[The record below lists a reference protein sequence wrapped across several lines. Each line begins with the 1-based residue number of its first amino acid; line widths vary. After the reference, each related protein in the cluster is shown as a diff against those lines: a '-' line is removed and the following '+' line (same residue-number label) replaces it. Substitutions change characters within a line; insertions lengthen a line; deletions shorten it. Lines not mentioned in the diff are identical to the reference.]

1 MDGQQKIIDK
11 ILSDAKH
18 DAGEML
24 SEALKKAEALVAAKQ
39 SEADA
44 EYDLSVEEARKAGEE
59 VVRRRLTV
67 ADLEVK
73 KLLLSAKK
81 QAVDEAFEES
91 LKKLLALPK
100 EEYTALVGS
109 MIASAADDGD
119 VVVIS
124 ENDKNVLTKA
134 VFDKIS
140 AKIGKKLTLSDTFGN
155 FKGGV
160 MLLGKGVDKNLTFES
175 ELALLRDEVE
185 PEVAKIMFSNG
196 KKSGP
201 KQGFCIL
208 TLA

>member
-11 ILSDAKH
+11 ILSDATH

-39 SEADA
+39 AEADA

-100 EEYTALVGS
+100 EEYTALVES

-196 KKSGP
+196 KKS
-201 KQGFCIL
+201 
-208 TLA
+208 

>member
-11 ILSDAKH
+11 ILSDATH

-39 SEADA
+39 AEADA

-100 EEYTALVGS
+100 EEYIALVGS

-140 AKIGKKLTLSDTFGN
+140 AKIGKKLMLSDTFGN
-155 FKGGV
+155 FRGGV

-196 KKSGP
+196 KKS
-201 KQGFCIL
+201 
-208 TLA
+208 

>member
-11 ILSDAKH
+11 ILSDATH

-39 SEADA
+39 AEADA
-44 EYDLSVEEARKAGEE
+44 EYDISVEEARKAGEE

-100 EEYTALVGS
+100 EEYAALVES
-109 MIASAADDGD
+109 MIAFAADDGD

-140 AKIGKKLTLSDTFGN
+140 AKIGRKLTLSDTFGN

-196 KKSGP
+196 KKS
-201 KQGFCIL
+201 
-208 TLA
+208 

>member
-39 SEADA
+39 AEADA

-100 EEYTALVGS
+100 EEYAALVGS

-196 KKSGP
+196 KKS
-201 KQGFCIL
+201 
-208 TLA
+208 

>member
-11 ILSDAKH
+11 ILSDATH

-39 SEADA
+39 AEADA

-73 KLLLSAKK
+73 KLLPSAKK

-100 EEYTALVGS
+100 EEYTVLVGS

-134 VFDKIS
+134 FFDKIS

-196 KKSGP
+196 KKS
-201 KQGFCIL
+201 
-208 TLA
+208 

>member
-11 ILSDAKH
+11 ILSDATH

-44 EYDLSVEEARKAGEE
+44 EYDISVEEARKAGEE

-81 QAVDEAFEES
+81 QAVDEALEES

-196 KKSGP
+196 KKS
-201 KQGFCIL
+201 
-208 TLA
+208 

>member
-11 ILSDAKH
+11 ILSDATH

-39 SEADA
+39 AEADA
-44 EYDLSVEEARKAGEE
+44 EYDISVEEARKAGEE

-100 EEYTALVGS
+100 EEYAALVES
-109 MIASAADDGD
+109 MIAFAADDGD

-155 FKGGV
+155 FRGGV

-196 KKSGP
+196 KKS
-201 KQGFCIL
+201 
-208 TLA
+208 

>member
-11 ILSDAKH
+11 ILSDGKH

-39 SEADA
+39 AEVDA
-44 EYDLSVEEARKAGEE
+44 EYDISVEEARKAGEE

-100 EEYTALVGS
+100 EEYAALVES

-134 VFDKIS
+134 FFDKIS
-140 AKIGKKLTLSDTFGN
+140 AKIGKKLTLSDTFGS
-155 FKGGV
+155 FRGGV

-196 KKSGP
+196 KKS
-201 KQGFCIL
+201 
-208 TLA
+208 

>member
-11 ILSDAKH
+11 ILSDATH

-24 SEALKKAEALVAAKQ
+24 SEAVKKAEALVAAKQ
-39 SEADA
+39 AEADA

-100 EEYTALVGS
+100 EEYTALVES
-109 MIASAADDGD
+109 MIAFAADDGD

-155 FKGGV
+155 FRGGV

-196 KKSGP
+196 KKS
-201 KQGFCIL
+201 
-208 TLA
+208 

>member
-39 SEADA
+39 AEADA

-155 FKGGV
+155 FRGGV

-196 KKSGP
+196 KKS
-201 KQGFCIL
+201 
-208 TLA
+208 

>member
-100 EEYTALVGS
+100 EEYAALVES

-134 VFDKIS
+134 FFDKIS

-196 KKSGP
+196 KKS
-201 KQGFCIL
+201 
-208 TLA
+208 

>member
-39 SEADA
+39 AEADA

-100 EEYTALVGS
+100 EEYTVLVES

-140 AKIGKKLTLSDTFGN
+140 AKIGKKLTLSDTLGN
-155 FKGGV
+155 FRGGV

-196 KKSGP
+196 KKS
-201 KQGFCIL
+201 
-208 TLA
+208 

>member
-39 SEADA
+39 AEADA

-81 QAVDEAFEES
+81 QAVDEAFGES

-160 MLLGKGVDKNLTFES
+160 MLLGKVVDKNLTFES

-196 KKSGP
+196 KKS
-201 KQGFCIL
+201 
-208 TLA
+208 

>member
-11 ILSDAKH
+11 ILSDATH

-44 EYDLSVEEARKAGEE
+44 EYDISVEEARKAGEE

-155 FKGGV
+155 FRGGV

-196 KKSGP
+196 KKS
-201 KQGFCIL
+201 
-208 TLA
+208 

>member
-11 ILSDAKH
+11 ILSDATH

-39 SEADA
+39 AEADA

-100 EEYTALVGS
+100 EEYSALVES

-134 VFDKIS
+134 FFDKIS
-140 AKIGKKLTLSDTFGN
+140 AKIGKKLTLSDTFGS
-155 FKGGV
+155 FRGGV

-196 KKSGP
+196 KKS
-201 KQGFCIL
+201 
-208 TLA
+208 

>member
-11 ILSDAKH
+11 ILSDATH

-24 SEALKKAEALVAAKQ
+24 SEAVKKAEALVAAKQ
-39 SEADA
+39 AEADA

-100 EEYTALVGS
+100 EEYAALVGS

-134 VFDKIS
+134 FFDKIS
-140 AKIGKKLTLSDTFGN
+140 AKIGKKLTLSDTFGS
-155 FKGGV
+155 FRGGV

-196 KKSGP
+196 KKS
-201 KQGFCIL
+201 
-208 TLA
+208 

>member
-11 ILSDAKH
+11 ILSDATH

-44 EYDLSVEEARKAGEE
+44 EYDISVEEARKAGEE

-100 EEYTALVGS
+100 EEYTALVES

-124 ENDKNVLTKA
+124 ENDKNILTKA

-155 FKGGV
+155 FRGGV

-196 KKSGP
+196 KKS
-201 KQGFCIL
+201 
-208 TLA
+208 

>member
-39 SEADA
+39 AEADA

-81 QAVDEAFEES
+81 QAVDEAFGES

-155 FKGGV
+155 FEGGV

-196 KKSGP
+196 KKS
-201 KQGFCIL
+201 
-208 TLA
+208 

>member
-39 SEADA
+39 AEADA

-134 VFDKIS
+134 FFDKIS

-196 KKSGP
+196 KKS
-201 KQGFCIL
+201 
-208 TLA
+208 

>member
-11 ILSDAKH
+11 ILSDATH

-100 EEYTALVGS
+100 EEYAALVES

-134 VFDKIS
+134 FFDKIS

-196 KKSGP
+196 KKS
-201 KQGFCIL
+201 
-208 TLA
+208 

>member
-11 ILSDAKH
+11 ILSDATH

-155 FKGGV
+155 FRGGV

-196 KKSGP
+196 KKS
-201 KQGFCIL
+201 
-208 TLA
+208 

>member
-11 ILSDAKH
+11 ILSDATH

-100 EEYTALVGS
+100 EEYAALVES

-134 VFDKIS
+134 FFDKIS

-155 FKGGV
+155 FKCGV

-196 KKSGP
+196 KKS
-201 KQGFCIL
+201 
-208 TLA
+208 

>member
-11 ILSDAKH
+11 ILSDATH

-39 SEADA
+39 AEADA

-100 EEYTALVGS
+100 EEYAALVES

-196 KKSGP
+196 KKS
-201 KQGFCIL
+201 
-208 TLA
+208 

>member
-11 ILSDAKH
+11 ILSDATH

-39 SEADA
+39 TEADA
-44 EYDLSVEEARKAGEE
+44 EYDISVEEARKAGEE

-100 EEYTALVGS
+100 EEYTALVES

-140 AKIGKKLTLSDTFGN
+140 AKIGKKLTLSDTFGS
-155 FKGGV
+155 FRGGV

-196 KKSGP
+196 KKS
-201 KQGFCIL
+201 
-208 TLA
+208 

>member
-11 ILSDAKH
+11 ILSDATH

-24 SEALKKAEALVAAKQ
+24 SEAVKKAEALVAAKQ
-39 SEADA
+39 AEADA

-100 EEYTALVGS
+100 EEYAALVES

-134 VFDKIS
+134 FFDKIS

-155 FKGGV
+155 FRGGV

-196 KKSGP
+196 KKS
-201 KQGFCIL
+201 
-208 TLA
+208 

>member
-11 ILSDAKH
+11 ILSDATH

-39 SEADA
+39 AEADA
-44 EYDLSVEEARKAGEE
+44 EYDISVEEARKAGEE

-119 VVVIS
+119 AVVIS

-155 FKGGV
+155 FRGGV

-196 KKSGP
+196 KKS
-201 KQGFCIL
+201 
-208 TLA
+208 

>member
-11 ILSDAKH
+11 ILSDATH

-39 SEADA
+39 AEADA
-44 EYDLSVEEARKAGEE
+44 EYDISVEEARKAGEE

-155 FKGGV
+155 FRGGV

-196 KKSGP
+196 KKS
-201 KQGFCIL
+201 
-208 TLA
+208 

>member
-11 ILSDAKH
+11 ILSDATH

-39 SEADA
+39 AEADA

-91 LKKLLALPK
+91 LKKLFALPK
-100 EEYTALVGS
+100 EEYVALVES

-155 FKGGV
+155 FRGGV

-175 ELALLRDEVE
+175 ELSLLRDEVE

-196 KKSGP
+196 KKS
-201 KQGFCIL
+201 
-208 TLA
+208 

>member
-39 SEADA
+39 AEADA

-100 EEYTALVGS
+100 EEYAALVES

-196 KKSGP
+196 KKS
-201 KQGFCIL
+201 
-208 TLA
+208 

>member
-11 ILSDAKH
+11 ILSDATH

-39 SEADA
+39 AEADA

-100 EEYTALVGS
+100 EEYTVLVGS

-134 VFDKIS
+134 FFDKIS

-196 KKSGP
+196 KKS
-201 KQGFCIL
+201 
-208 TLA
+208 

>member
-11 ILSDAKH
+11 ILSDATH

-39 SEADA
+39 AEADA

-100 EEYTALVGS
+100 EEYAALVES

-134 VFDKIS
+134 FFDKIS
-140 AKIGKKLTLSDTFGN
+140 AKIGKKLTLSDTLGN
-155 FKGGV
+155 FRGGV

-196 KKSGP
+196 KKS
-201 KQGFCIL
+201 
-208 TLA
+208 

>member
-11 ILSDAKH
+11 IWSDDTH

-196 KKSGP
+196 KKS
-201 KQGFCIL
+201 
-208 TLA
+208 

>member
-11 ILSDAKH
+11 ILSDATH

-91 LKKLLALPK
+91 LKKLFALPK
-100 EEYTALVGS
+100 EEYTALVES

-134 VFDKIS
+134 FFDKIS

-196 KKSGP
+196 KKS
-201 KQGFCIL
+201 
-208 TLA
+208 

>member
-11 ILSDAKH
+11 ILSDATH

-81 QAVDEAFEES
+81 QAVDEAFGES

-196 KKSGP
+196 KKS
-201 KQGFCIL
+201 
-208 TLA
+208 

>member
-39 SEADA
+39 AEADA

-185 PEVAKIMFSNG
+185 PEVAKIMFSNV
-196 KKSGP
+196 KKS
-201 KQGFCIL
+201 
-208 TLA
+208 

>member
-11 ILSDAKH
+11 ILSDATH

-24 SEALKKAEALVAAKQ
+24 SEAVKKAEALVAVKQ
-39 SEADA
+39 AEADA

-100 EEYTALVGS
+100 EEYAALVES

-124 ENDKNVLTKA
+124 ENDKNVLAKA
-134 VFDKIS
+134 FFDKIS

-155 FKGGV
+155 FRGGV

-196 KKSGP
+196 KKS
-201 KQGFCIL
+201 
-208 TLA
+208 

>member
-11 ILSDAKH
+11 ILSDATH

-39 SEADA
+39 AEADA
-44 EYDLSVEEARKAGEE
+44 EYDISVEEARKAGEE

-196 KKSGP
+196 KKS
-201 KQGFCIL
+201 
-208 TLA
+208 

>member
-11 ILSDAKH
+11 ILSDATH

-100 EEYTALVGS
+100 EEYAALVES

-134 VFDKIS
+134 FFDKIS

-155 FKGGV
+155 FRGGV

-196 KKSGP
+196 KKS
-201 KQGFCIL
+201 
-208 TLA
+208 

>member
-39 SEADA
+39 AEADA

-100 EEYTALVGS
+100 EEYTALVES

-196 KKSGP
+196 KKS
-201 KQGFCIL
+201 
-208 TLA
+208 

>member
-11 ILSDAKH
+11 ILSDATH

-39 SEADA
+39 AEADA

-100 EEYTALVGS
+100 EEYTVLVGS

-134 VFDKIS
+134 FFDKIS

-160 MLLGKGVDKNLTFES
+160 MLLGKGVDKNLTFKS

-196 KKSGP
+196 KKS
-201 KQGFCIL
+201 
-208 TLA
+208 